1 MVKIHLSDRAGT
13 SKPHG
18 RTIWDVPGQPA
29 GPRDVVTNE
38 RLRSRLAE
46 RRLTP
51 ADLARLVQVD
61 PKTVE
66 RWISASERTP
76 QRSHRWKV
84 AAELGVDEAYLWPR
98 AIDERRSNLLS
109 NAELVQLYPNRGAVP
124 GELWPAMVRKATES
138 IDVLVYAGLF
148 LFDTYPDLLADL
160 TERAASGTRVRLTLG
175 DPDSAAV
182 EHRGDEEGIDM
193 AGRAR
198 MALGIVARLIDV
210 PGIEIRVHGTTL
222 YTSLFRADSL
232 VLANVHTYGSAAV
245 HAPVLHLQRV
255 AGGRLVEHYLQ
266 AYERVWEMAT
276 PYGEDGPS

>member
-1 MVKIHLSDRAGT
+1 M
-13 SKPHG
+13 
-18 RTIWDVPGQPA
+18 
-29 GPRDVVTNE
+29 TNE

-51 ADLARLVQVD
+51 ADLARVVQVD

-66 RWISASERTP
+66 RWISANDRTP
-76 QRSHRWKV
+76 QRTHRWKV

-98 AIDERRSNLLS
+98 AVDERRSNLLS

-124 GELWPAMVRKATES
+124 AELWPAMVRKSTEH

-160 TERAASGTRVRLTLG
+160 TERAAGGTRVRLALG

-182 EHRGDEEGIDM
+182 KHRGDEEGVDM
-193 AGRAR
+193 SGRAR
-198 MALGIVARLIDV
+198 MALGIVAGLSGV
-210 PGIEIRVHGTTL
+210 PGIEVRVHGTTL
-222 YTSLFRADSL
+222 YTSLFRVDSV
-232 VLANVHTYGSAAV
+232 VLANAHTYGSAAV

-266 AYERVWEMAT
+266 AYERVWETAT
-276 PYGEDGPS
+276 PYGEDGSS